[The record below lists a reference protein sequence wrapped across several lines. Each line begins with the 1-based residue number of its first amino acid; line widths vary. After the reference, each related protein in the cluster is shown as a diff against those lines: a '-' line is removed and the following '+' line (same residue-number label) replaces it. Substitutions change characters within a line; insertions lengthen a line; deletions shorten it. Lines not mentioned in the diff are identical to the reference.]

1 MPVRALA
8 SDGLAC
14 ADALLAIRDP
24 GQLAQFT
31 EQLAREKLNCAAARC
46 TIVGNAQTEID
57 SSKQVGDRFLE
68 IALADGRARLNLEF
82 PPGDPANLAPCES
95 DCAWIDRVDL
105 RMRELLDAHRLQGE
119 FESALRSEQLQKA
132 LYSIANLAHSPLDFS
147 DMFGRIHEV
156 IRQLTYAENFFVA
169 LYDDERDVMRLP
181 YYADSLDTADQ
192 EPLLELHAADYVNS
206 LTFKV
211 LHSGQVLW
219 GESTL
224 LREQLGLSLDSR
236 LGPESVDWMGIPMTD
251 HGRVRG
257 AIVVQ
262 SYDHR
267 HRYCE
272 RDREL
277 LIYVAQH
284 VMSAVLRKQTREELE
299 REVHKRT
306 RELADANQSL
316 REEVEQRLRA
326 QQLQAAWYRI
336 AELASEQTGIDTFY
350 AGVHKVVGELLN
362 AHNFF
367 ISVLSDDGT
376 RIAFPYFVDER
387 DELACDPRLP
397 ANGLTEWVLNHRTPL
412 FATGRRI
419 LEMMQAG
426 ELTVFGTL
434 PKCWLGVP
442 LMLGDR
448 ALGVMVVQSYDDENA
463 YGAADLE
470 ILLFASFHVAT
481 ALERRQYQERL
492 RLSNMRLEIRVQQ
505 RTRELEMANRDLVEQ
520 IGVRKLAESRLTHE
534 ALHDSLTGLPNRT
547 ALLQRLHHVLDR
559 FRKDPTR
566 LFAVLFLDLDRF
578 KVVNDSVGHL
588 LGDEL
593 LVEAGKRISGCVRGP
608 DSVARLGGDE
618 FTLLLEDISGP
629 EDANRVARRTLAALA
644 DPVRL
649 GDKEIY
655 TSASIGIAIV
665 NTRYSLPEELLRDAD
680 VAMYRAKARGRQR
693 FEIFDEQ
700 LRQEALHTLDLES
713 DLRRAIT
720 RHEFEPH
727 LQPIVNLVDGQ
738 VMGYEALLR
747 WRHAQR
753 GLLYPADFLSVAE
766 ESGNVE
772 RIDWQLYEQVC
783 LAISSLGDPD
793 AYVSINVSARHFR
806 SPKLVHNLL
815 GLLDA
820 HHVPAR
826 RVRIEITEGVLLADP
841 EQARATMLDLRASG
855 VLTVLDDF
863 GTGYSSL
870 SYLHRFPL
878 HALKIDRS
886 FIAELNADLSGSCAA
901 VIRAIRTLADSLG
914 MEVIAEG
921 IETPVQCEA
930 LLRLGCMIG
939 QGFLFDHPRPVPELI
954 YSA

>member
-1 MPVRALA
+1 MSP
-8 SDGLAC
+8 DGLAC
-14 ADALLAIRDP
+14 ADTLLVTHDLQ
-24 GQLAQFT
+24 QLALRT
-31 EQLAREKLNCAAARC
+31 EALALEKLPCVGALCRVADLGPFGSAVAR
-46 TIVGNAQTEID
+46 TAEAEI
-57 SSKQVGDRFLE
+57 LE
-68 IALADGRARLNLEF
+68 VPLANGRARLELEF
-82 PPGDPANLAPCES
+82 PRGCLDGRVITDA

-105 RMRELLDAHRLQGE
+105 RMREFLDAREQQDIVHT
-119 FESALRSEQLQKA
+119 ALRSEQLQKA
-132 LYSIANLAHSPLDFS
+132 LYAIASLAHSPLDFS
-147 DMFGRIHEV
+147 DMFARIHEV
-156 IRQLTYAENFFVA
+156 IRNLTYAENFFVA

-181 YYADSLDTADQ
+181 YYADSEDTDGQ
-192 EPLLELHAADYVNS
+192 DPQMELHAADYVNS

-211 LHSGQVLW
+211 LHTGQVLW
-219 GESTL
+219 GDSSQ
-224 LREQLGLSLDSR
+224 LREQLNLKPDPR
-236 LGPESVDWMGIPMTD
+236 LGPESVDWMGIPMID
-251 HGRVRG
+251 RERVLG

-267 HRYCE
+267 HRYSE
-272 RDREL
+272 RDRDL
-277 LIYVAQH
+277 LIFVAQH
-284 VMSAVLRKQTREELE
+284 VISALVRKQAREELE

-306 RELADANQSL
+306 RELAEANRSL

-326 QQLQAAWYRI
+326 QHLQAAWYRI
-336 AELASEQTGIDTFY
+336 AELASEQTGIDAFY
-350 AGVHKVVGELLN
+350 VGVHAVVAELLN

-367 ISVLSDDGT
+367 ISVLNEDGS
-376 RIAFPYFVDER
+376 RISFPYFVDER
-387 DELACDPRLP
+387 DERACEPRQP
-397 ANGLTEWVLNHRTPL
+397 ANGMTEWVVNHKRPL
-412 FATGRRI
+412 LAAQAQI
-419 LEMMQAG
+419 VEMMQAG
-426 ELTVFGTL
+426 EMVVFGTL

-442 LMLGDR
+442 LVIGER
-448 ALGVMVVQSYDDENA
+448 ALGVMAVQSYEDENA
-463 YGAADLE
+463 YGPEEQE

-481 ALERRQYQERL
+481 ALERRQYQEHL
-492 RLSNMRLEIRVQQ
+492 RLSNMRLEVRVQQ
-505 RTRELEMANRDLVEQ
+505 RTRELETANRDLLEQ

-547 ALLQRLHHVLDR
+547 ALLQRLHHVLNR

-618 FTLLLEDISGP
+618 FTLLLEDIASA
-629 EDANRVARRTLAALA
+629 EDANRVARRALTALA

-655 TSASIGIAIV
+655 TSASIGIAIA
-665 NTRYSLPEELLRDAD
+665 NMRYTLPEELLRDAD

-700 LRQEALHTLDLES
+700 LRQEALHTLDMES

-720 RHEFEPH
+720 RQEFEPH
-727 LQPIVNLVDGQ
+727 LQPIVSLVDGQ
-738 VMGYEALLR
+738 VLGYEALLR
-747 WRHAQR
+747 WRHAKR
-753 GLLYPADFLSVAE
+753 GLLRPADFLTVAE

-772 RIDWQLYEQVC
+772 QIDWQLYEQVC
-783 LAISSLGDPD
+783 SAISKLHDPD

-820 HHVPAR
+820 HHVPTR

-841 EQARATMLDLRASG
+841 EQARTTMLELRASG

-886 FIAELNADLSGSCAA
+886 FVAELNADLSGSCAA
-901 VIRAIRTLADSLG
+901 VIRAIRALAGSLG

-930 LLRLGCMIG
+930 LLRLECMIG
-939 QGFLFDHPRPVPELI
+939 QGFLFDQPRPVPELI
-954 YSA
+954 YAS